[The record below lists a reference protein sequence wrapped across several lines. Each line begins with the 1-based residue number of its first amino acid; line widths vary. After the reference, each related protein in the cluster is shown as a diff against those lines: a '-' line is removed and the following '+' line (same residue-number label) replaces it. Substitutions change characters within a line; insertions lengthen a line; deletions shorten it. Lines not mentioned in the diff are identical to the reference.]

1 MKMSYKMQKRLQLP
15 MRYLVFILFS
25 LLNISAFAQISK
37 PFQLQWTEN
46 KVFYPNGES
55 ISTLMFSGASIEEK
69 NNWLPEFSHLQLLG
83 STNDLFEVELVDTEF
98 KLLSSIEKQ
107 ILQNKTIPNDIN
119 LSIKS
124 ISIRKNIYQAVYL
137 IPIRRNS
144 TTGQY
149 EKLVKFSLQFKKLK
163 QSKSASQVKSYVSS
177 SALKTGS
184 WVKISVDTTAIH
196 KITYSQLIDMGISN
210 PENVR
215 VFGSGGGMLSK
226 MNSDEHI
233 DDLVN
238 NPIFMERGD
247 DGIFNS
253 GDYILFYAKGTS
265 SWKHDE
271 NTNEFVHENHLYSD
285 ASYYFL
291 SSDMGS
297 PLLMESTPSLSTSN
311 IIVNDFD
318 DYAVIDQDEIN
329 LLESGRL
336 WLGDKFDVTTNYAYS
351 FNFPNLKNDEPI
363 AITTN
368 LVARSSSS
376 SKFILRSGS
385 TVIGNI
391 PMNEVNTG
399 SYTASYASQSENSF
413 TNFTPSSDQF
423 EIEIEYE
430 KSSASSKGWLN
441 FLRVN
446 ARRELTFTTD
456 QMSFRDNKSIGTGN
470 IANFTL
476 QNTNDKIQIWDVSK
490 PKSLKLILASY
501 SNNTTSFN
509 ADANILKEY
518 IAVDVKGDFPSPELV
533 GTVQNQNLHTL
544 SQKDMLIISPTK
556 FASFANQIADFHKTK
571 DNLSVHVI
579 NPDEIYN
586 EFSSGAPDVSAIRN
600 FIKMF
605 YDRALN
611 ESEMPKYLLL
621 FGDGSYDNKSD
632 HENNTNQVLTYQSEN
647 SLSPTQS
654 FVTDDFFG
662 LLDDDEGEASGML
675 DIGIG
680 RLPVNTIEET
690 QTVINKILNYNDSEW
705 GDWRTN
711 VCFIGDDEDRNT
723 HMRDANKLAVQ
734 VESNYPQYQTQRIF
748 LDDYEQII
756 SSVGQEYPDVNLE
769 ISESVNKGTLIMNY
783 TGHGNENGLAHEQ
796 IMMLD
801 DILAWKNPNK
811 LPLFMTATCEF
822 SRFDNYKKR
831 SSGEMIL
838 LRENG
843 GGIGLFTTTRLVFSS
858 PNFTLNQ
865 NFYHH
870 VFDKDADGNYNR
882 LGDIMRKTKNETGS
896 GINKRNF
903 TLLGDPALRLNYPK
917 HTAETTKLNDVNIT
931 QAIDTLKALS
941 KIKISGRIVSEDGA
955 DLNDFSGTLFSTVFD
970 KVKTKATRGNDYDP
984 FEYEVQNSI
993 LFKGKASVT
1002 NGKFDFNFFVP
1013 KDISYEYGNGKITY
1027 YANSTNTDATG
1038 FTNNI
1043 VIGGT
1048 NPNADNDKLGPEISL
1063 FMDDEHFTTGGL
1075 TSSSPLLL
1083 AVVKDSSGINTL
1095 GNSIGHDIVA
1105 ILDQK
1110 SDNAI
1115 KLNDFYES
1123 DLDNYQEGK
1132 ISYRLTDLEPGEH
1145 DIQLKVWD
1153 NVNNSSENILDFIVA
1168 EDAELVIKNIL
1179 NYPNPF
1185 TTNTGFYFEHNHAA
1199 RELDVLIQILT
1210 ISGKLIKSIETT
1222 VNSSGNRV
1230 GPIQWDG
1237 KDDFGNSIGRGVYFY
1252 RVKVRADDGKVVNK
1266 FQKLVILK

>member
-1 MKMSYKMQKRLQLP
+1 
-15 MRYLVFILFS
+15 MRYLVLFLFS
-25 LLNISAFAQISK
+25 LLNISAFAQISE
-37 PFQLQWTEN
+37 PFNLQWTEN
-46 KVFYPNGES
+46 NVFYPNGENS
-55 ISTLMFSGASIEEK
+55 STLMFSGASIDEK
-69 NNWLPEFSHLQLLG
+69 NNWLPKFSHLQLLG

-107 ILQNKTIPNDIN
+107 ILQNKSIPSQVDV
-119 LSIKS
+119 SIQAV
-124 ISIRKNIYQAVYL
+124 SIRKKTYQQVQL
-137 IPIRRNS
+137 IPIRKNS
-144 TTGQY
+144 NSGQY
-149 EKLVKFSLQFKKLK
+149 EKLIKFSLRFKKLA
-163 QSKSASQVKSYVSS
+163 QSKSVKISKSYINSS
-177 SALKTGS
+177 VLKTGS
-184 WVKISVDTTAIH
+184 WIKISVDTTAIH
-196 KITYSQLIDMGISN
+196 KITYSQLLDMGISN

-215 VFGSGGGMLSK
+215 IYGSGGGMLSK
-226 MNSDEHI
+226 INSDKSI
-233 DDLVN
+233 DDLSN
-238 NPIFMERGD
+238 NPIFIEKGSD
-247 DGIFNS
+247 NVFNS
-253 GDYILFYAKGTS
+253 GDYILFYAKGPTA
-265 SWKHDE
+265 WKYDE
-271 NTNEFVHENHLYSD
+271 NKKEFVHENHAYSD
-285 ASYYFL
+285 LSYYFL
-291 SSDMGS
+291 SSDLGAPELIQTS
-297 PLLMESTPSLSTSN
+297 PSLPTSN
-311 IIVNDFD
+311 VTVTNFD
-318 DYAVIDQDEIN
+318 DYAIIDQDEIN

-336 WLGDKFDVTTNYAYS
+336 WLGDKFDVTTNYSYS
-351 FNFPNLKNDEPI
+351 FNFPNLKKNEPI
-363 AITTN
+363 VVTSN

-376 SKFILRSGS
+376 TKFTFQSGS
-385 TVIGNI
+385 TSIGDI
-391 PMNEVNTG
+391 SMSSVNTG
-399 SYTASYASQSENSF
+399 SYTANYASQTEKTF
-413 TNFTPSSDQF
+413 TNYTPTSDQF
-423 EIEIEYE
+423 EIAIEYE
-430 KSSASSKGWLN
+430 KSSASSIGWLN

-446 ARRELTFTTD
+446 ARRELTFTD
-456 QMSFRDNKSIGTGN
+456 NQMAFRDTKSIETGN
-470 IANFTL
+470 TAKYTL
-476 QNTNDKIQIWDVSK
+476 KNTNDKIQIWDVSN
-490 PKSLKLILASY
+490 PESLKLILSSY

-509 ADANILKEY
+509 ADANILREY
-518 IAVDVKGDFPSPELV
+518 IAVDITGNFPSPEV
-533 GTVQNQNLHTL
+533 IGTVQNQNLHAL
-544 SQKDMLIISPTK
+544 AQKDMLIISPTK
-556 FASFANQIADFHKTK
+556 FTSYANQIADFHETNDALK
-571 DNLSVHVI
+571 VQVI
-579 NPDEIYN
+579 NPEEIYN

-600 FIKMF
+600 FVKMF

-632 HENNTNQVLTYQSEN
+632 LENNTNQILTYQSEN

-662 LLDDDEGEASGML
+662 LLDDDEGEASGMV

-680 RLPVNTIEET
+680 RLPVNTNEEA
-690 QTVINKILNYNDSEW
+690 QIANNKILNYNNSEW
-705 GDWRTN
+705 GDWRST

-734 VESNYPQYQTQRIF
+734 VENNYPQFQVQRIF

-756 SSVGQEYPDVNLE
+756 SSVGQEYPDVNIE
-769 ISESVNKGTLIMNY
+769 IGESINKGTLIMNY

-822 SRFDNYKKR
+822 SRFDNYKKL
-831 SSGEMIL
+831 SSGEMIF

-882 LGDIMRKTKNETGS
+882 LGDIMRKTKNETAS
-896 GINKRNF
+896 GVNKRNF
-903 TLLGDPALRLNYPK
+903 TLLGDPALLLNYPK

-941 KIKISGRIVSEDGA
+941 KIKISGRIISENGA
-955 DLNDFSGTLFSTVFD
+955 DLNDFSGTIFPTIFD
-970 KVKTKATRGNDYDP
+970 KVKTKTTRGNDYDP

-993 LFKGKASVT
+993 LFKGKASVS
-1002 NGKFDFNFFVP
+1002 NGTFDFNFFVP
-1013 KDISYEYGNGKITY
+1013 KDISYQYGNGKITY
-1027 YANSTNTDATG
+1027 YANSSTSDASG
-1038 FTNNI
+1038 YTNNI

-1063 FMDDEHFTTGGL
+1063 FMDDEHFTPGGL
-1075 TSSSPLLL
+1075 TNSSPLLL
-1083 AVVKDSSGINTL
+1083 AIVKDSSGINTL
-1095 GNSIGHDIVA
+1095 GNSIGHDIMA
-1105 ILDQK
+1105 ILDQETDK
-1110 SDNAI
+1110 AI
-1115 KLNDFYES
+1115 ELNDFYES

-1132 ISYRLTDLEPGEH
+1132 ISYRLADLEAGEH
-1145 DIQLKVWD
+1145 EIQLKVWD

-1168 EDAELVIKNIL
+1168 DDAELILKHVL

-1185 TTNTGFYFEHNHAA
+1185 TTNTGFYFEHNHAS
-1199 RELDVLIQILT
+1199 RELDILIQILT
-1210 ISGKLIKSIETT
+1210 VSGKLIKTIETT

-1252 RVKVRADDGKVVNK
+1252 RVKVRADNGKVVNK

>member
-1 MKMSYKMQKRLQLP
+1 M
-15 MRYLVFILFS
+15 
-25 LLNISAFAQISK
+25 NISASAQISK
-37 PFQLQWTEN
+37 PFYLQWTEN
-46 KVFYPNGES
+46 KVFYPNGEN
-55 ISTLMFSGASIEEK
+55 INTLMFLGASIDQK

-107 ILQNKTIPNDIN
+107 ILQNKRVSDQIS
-119 LSIKS
+119 LSI
-124 ISIRKNIYQAVYL
+124 QAVSIQKKIFQQVRL
-137 IPIRRNS
+137 IPIRKNS
-144 TTGQY
+144 NSGQY
-149 EKLVKFSLQFKKLK
+149 EKLIRFTLRFKKLK
-163 QSKSASQVKSYVSS
+163 QAKSVKLTKSYVSS
-177 SALKTGS
+177 SVLKTGA
-184 WVKISVDTTAIH
+184 WAKISVDTTAIH
-196 KITYSQLIDMGISN
+196 KITYSQLIDMGISK

-215 VFGSGGGMLSK
+215 VYGSGGGMLSK
-226 MNSDEHI
+226 MNSDKSI
-233 DDLVN
+233 DDLAS
-238 NPIFMERGD
+238 NPIFMDKGS

-253 GDYILFYAKGTS
+253 GDYILFYVKGPT
-265 SWKHDE
+265 SWKYDE
-271 NTNEFVHENHLYSD
+271 NKNEFVHKNHLYSNL
-285 ASYYFL
+285 SYYFL
-291 SSDMGS
+291 SSDLGA
-297 PLLMESTPSLSTSN
+297 PLTMETTPSLPTSN
-311 IIVNDFD
+311 ITINGFD

-336 WLGDKFDVTTNYAYS
+336 WLGDKFDITTNYSYS
-351 FNFPNLKNDEPI
+351 FQFSNLINDEPI
-363 AITTN
+363 VITSN

-376 SKFILRSGS
+376 TNFNLQSGGS
-385 TVIGNI
+385 VIGNI
-391 PMNEVNTG
+391 SIPQVNTG
-399 SYTASYASQSENSF
+399 SYTSSYASQTEMKF
-413 TNFTPSSDQF
+413 TNFTPSSDQ
-423 EIEIEYE
+423 IKIDIDYE

-446 ARRELTFTTD
+446 ARRELTFTTN
-456 QMSFRDNKSIGTGN
+456 QMAFRDTKSIGTGN

-476 QNTNDKIQIWDVSK
+476 QNTNDKIQIWDVSN
-490 PKSLKLILASY
+490 PVSLKLILS
-501 SNNTTSFN
+501 SFNNNKTSFN
-509 ADANILKEY
+509 ADASILKEY
-518 IAVDVKGDFPSPELV
+518 IAVDITGNFPSPKLI
-533 GTVQNQNLHTL
+533 GTIQNQNLHAL
-544 SQKDMLIISPTK
+544 SQKDMLIISPSK
-556 FASFANQIADFHKTK
+556 FASFANQIADFHRTN
-571 DNLSVHVI
+571 DALSVQVI
-579 NPDEIYN
+579 NPEDIYN

-600 FIKMF
+600 FVKMF
-605 YDRALN
+605 YDRATN
-611 ESEMPKYLLL
+611 ESEIPKYLLL

-632 HENNTNQVLTYQSEN
+632 QENNTNQILTYQSEN
-647 SLSPTQS
+647 SLIPTQS

-680 RLPVNTIEET
+680 RFPVNTSEEA
-690 QTVINKILNYNDSEW
+690 QIANDKILNYNNSEW

-711 VCFIGDDEDRNT
+711 ICFIGDDEDRNT
-723 HMRDANKLAVQ
+723 HMRDANRLALQ
-734 VESNYPQYQTQRIF
+734 VENNHPQYQVQRIF

-769 ISESVNKGTLIMNY
+769 ISESVNKGTLLMNY

-801 DILAWKNPNK
+801 DILAWKNPDK

-831 SSGEMIL
+831 SSGEMIF
-838 LRENG
+838 LREKG

-870 VFDKDADGNYNR
+870 VFDKDANGNYNR

-903 TLLGDPALRLNYPK
+903 TLLGDPALQLNYPK
-917 HTAETTKLNDVNIT
+917 HVAETTNLNDVNIT

-941 KIKISGRIVSEDGA
+941 KVKISGRIVSENGA
-955 DLNDFSGTLFSTVFD
+955 DLNDFSGTIFPTVFD
-970 KVKTKATRGNDYDP
+970 KLKTKATRGNDYDP

-1013 KDISYEYGNGKITY
+1013 KDISYQYGNGKITY
-1027 YANSTNTDATG
+1027 YANSSASDAAG

-1048 NPNADNDKLGPEISL
+1048 NPNANNDKLGPEISL
-1063 FMDDEHFTTGGL
+1063 FMDDEHFTPGGL
-1075 TSSSPLLL
+1075 TNSSPLLL

-1095 GNSIGHDIVA
+1095 GNSIGHDIMA

-1110 SDNAI
+1110 TDQAI

-1153 NVNNSSENILDFIVA
+1153 NVNNSSDNVLDFIVA
-1168 EDAELVIKNIL
+1168 EDAELVLKNIL

-1185 TTNTGFYFEHNHAA
+1185 TTNTGFYFEHNHAS
-1199 RELDVLIQILT
+1199 RELNVLIQILT